1 MTMPRTLDAL
11 RRTGEAA
18 LLFTLAASLALP
30 AQAAGTGMP
39 WEGPLDQILSSI
51 EGPVAR
57 IVAVIIITLT
67 GLTLAFGETSGGFR
81 KLIQIVFGL
90 SIAFAA
96 TSFFLTFFSFGGGAL
111 VQ

>member
-1 MTMPRTLDAL
+1 MTRLRTLDAL

-57 IVAVIIITLT
+57 T
-67 GLTLAFGETSGGFR
+67 GATGPLESVYFR
-81 KLIQIVFGL
+81 DNDDNLIEV
-90 SIAFAA
+90 SRPA
-96 TSFFLTFFSFGGGAL
+96 
-111 VQ
+111 